1 VSRPALSLAL
11 SLVLAVV
18 ATPARA
24 QRNAGVPD
32 PDPEVERRSF
42 RLPQG
47 FEANLYAADPLLAK
61 PIQMNFDP
69 AGRLWVVASEVYP
82 QIAPG
87 QAANDKVLVIEDR
100 DGDGTAETST
110 VFADGLL
117 IPTGIEPGDG
127 GAYVAN
133 STELIHLADADGDG
147 KADRRRVVL
156 SGFGTEDTHHLLHT
170 LRWGPDGC
178 LYMNQ
183 SIYIHSHVETP
194 HGVRRLNGGGVW
206 RFRPETVRLEVFT
219 RGLVNPWGHAID
231 RFGQSFLT
239 DGAGGEGINW
249 ALPGAYFV
257 TAVDAVRLLPGL
269 NPGSPKYC
277 GLEIV
282 DGRHLPEDW
291 RGTLV
296 TNDFR
301 ANRVCRFEV
310 KDAGA
315 GFASRELPE
324 PIRATHPAFRPIDV
338 KQGPDGA
345 IYVADWYNP
354 IIQHGEVDFR
364 DPRRDHT
371 RGRIWRITAKGRPL
385 VARPDLVKAPVPQL
399 LDALMAPEG
408 FTRQQARRVLKERG
422 AKAVLPALGAWLA
435 KWDGNAP
442 ENQQARLEALW
453 IYQSL
458 DTPEPALLRAVLQSR
473 DAHRR
478 AAAVRVL
485 GEWAGAVEDVDA
497 LLDAAVADADPR
509 VRLEAVRV
517 LATRPGPDAVARAL
531 RVLDRPM
538 DPFLDYAAWL
548 TARETAPAWVPA
560 LASGRSPFGANVEPL
575 LFAARAANAPEAVPA
590 VLDALRAD
598 RVPPARRGEALG
610 LIAALGRPDDLGLV
624 LTTAMGA
631 GDPALRATLLEGL
644 AVASRSR
651 KVKPSGDLARV
662 AALLDDPSPALRAAA
677 ARAVGAWGLSGESG
691 RLQALARRAGADAN
705 EQAGAVEGLAAL
717 GNAESRRLLGELAG
731 IESSPAL
738 RTRAIGALVPIDP
751 DAAARAA
758 AALLAEG
765 PAGLDPAAV
774 VNAFL
779 ARKDGPDALA
789 RRLSG
794 STLQADVAKV
804 AVRAARAAPG
814 GAPALAG
821 AITEA
826 GKLGERPPLPSPE
839 ERRQIL
845 AEVASSGDPLR
856 GEGVFRRADLACL
869 KCHAIAGAGGQVGPS
884 LESIG
889 ASAPADYLLDSLL
902 EPDKAIKENYHS
914 LVVATADGRV
924 VTGLKVRE
932 GEGTLVLRD
941 AEGVDQVLPLDDIE
955 DRKQGG
961 SLMPAG
967 QTDALTRAELVDL
980 VRFLASLGKAEG
992 LSVGPVPVA
1001 RRWEVLVPQE
1011 AQRPDLRRLGYV
1023 AAVRGDLPTTW
1034 APAYS
1039 TVAGVLPTADLPPF
1053 ETLNS
1058 PDRVALARC
1067 AVDVAAAGPLRL
1079 EVNLPPE
1086 AFTLWLDGQEV
1097 PPGASP
1103 TVDLAAGRH
1112 LLTFAVRPAQAGSGL
1127 RVALG
1132 QLPGSAAQAQF
1143 VTGK

>member
-1 VSRPALSLAL
+1 VLLT
-11 SLVLAVV
+11 LVLLGLAS
-18 ATPARA
+18 AAPPARA
-24 QRNAGVPD
+24 QRNAAVPD
-32 PDPEVERRSF
+32 PDPEIERRSF
-42 RLPQG
+42 RLPEG

-87 QAANDKVLVIEDR
+87 QAATDKVLVIEDR

-133 STELIHLADADGDG
+133 STELVHLADTDGDG

-206 RFRPETVRLEVFT
+206 RFRPETVRLDVFT

-249 ALPGAYFV
+249 ALPGAYYV

-282 DGRHLPEDW
+282 DGRHVPEDW

-310 KDAGA
+310 ADAGA

-324 PIRATHPAFRPIDV
+324 VVRATHPAFRPIDV
-338 KQGPDGA
+338 KMGPDGA

-385 VARPDLVKAPVPQL
+385 VARPNLVGAPVPQL
-399 LDALMAPEG
+399 LNALMAPEG
-408 FTRQQARRVLKERG
+408 FTRQGARRVLKERG
-422 AKAVLPALGAWLA
+422 AKEVLPQLATWLA
-435 KWDGNAP
+435 VYQGNAP
-442 ENQQARLEALW
+442 ESQQARLEALW
-453 IYQSL
+453 MYQAL
-458 DTPEPALLRAVLQSR
+458 DTPEPALLRSVLRSG
-473 DAHRR
+473 DPHRR

-485 GEWAGAVEDVDA
+485 GEWAPALDDVET
-497 LLDAAVADADPR
+497 LLDAAVADDDPR

-517 LATRPGPDAVARAL
+517 LATRPGPGAVARAL

-560 LASGRSPFGANVEPL
+560 VASGASPFGDRIGAL
-575 LFAARAANAPEAVPA
+575 LFAAKAANAPEAVPA
-590 VLDALRAD
+590 VLAALGAGTVPAD
-598 RVPPARRGEALG
+598 RRGEALG

-624 LTTAMGA
+624 LATALGA
-631 GDPALRATLLEGL
+631 GDPALRATLLESL
-644 AVASRSR
+644 ADATRTR
-651 KVKPSGDLARV
+651 KVRPSGDLARV
-662 AALLDDPSPALRAAA
+662 ANLLDDASPTLRAAA
-677 ARAVGAWGLSGESG
+677 ARAVGAWGLADQAG
-691 RLQALARRAGADAN
+691 RLEALARRAEADAN
-705 EQAGAVEGLAAL
+705 EQDGAIGGLAAL
-717 GNAESRRLLGELAG
+717 GDAESRRRLADLAG
-731 IESSPAL
+731 GGTGPAPAL
-738 RTRAIGALVPIDP
+738 RTRAIVAMVPLDP

-758 AALLAEG
+758 AALLAEAPG
-765 PAGLDPAAV
+765 GLDPAAV
-774 VNAFL
+774 VNGFL

-789 RRLSG
+789 RALSG
-794 STLQADVAKV
+794 QTLPADAAKV
-804 AVRAARAAPG
+804 AVRAARAATG
-814 GAPALAG
+814 GAPALVA
-821 AITEA
+821 ALTAA

-839 ERRQIL
+839 ERGQIL
-845 AEVASSGDPLR
+845 ADVISRGDPHR

-902 EPDKAIKENYHS
+902 EPEKAIKENYHS
-914 LVVATADGRV
+914 LVVATTDGRV

-932 GEGTLVLRD
+932 GEGQLVLRD
-941 AEGVDQVLPLDDIE
+941 AEDAEQAIPLDQIE
-955 DRKQGG
+955 ERKPGG

-967 QTDALTRAELVDL
+967 QTDVLTRAELVDL

-992 LSVGPVPVA
+992 LSVGLAPVA

-1011 AQRPDLRRLGYV
+1011 RQRPDLRRLGFI
-1023 AAVRGDLPTTW
+1023 AAVRGDIPTTW

-1039 TVAGVLPTADLPPF
+1039 TVSGILPAAEIPTF

-1067 AVDVAAAGPLRL
+1067 AVDVATAGPVAL

-1086 AFTLWLDGQEV
+1086 AFTLWLDGEEV
-1097 PPGASP
+1097 PAGAKP
-1103 TVDLAAGRH
+1103 VLDLAAGRH
-1112 LLTFAVRPAQAGSGL
+1112 TLTFAVRPSKAGDGLRCTLVPPPGSPAQA
-1127 RVALG
+1127 R
-1132 QLPGSAAQAQF
+1132 F